1 MNNTVFSPELAFS
14 WYHRSS
20 ICLFKYF
27 IYQCFT
33 HQRCWFFVFVF
44 LPTSKTNVAPLVA
57 ISSPWRMCA
66 LRKLAFCMFA
76 FLPSLRRRDCLTH
89 LFIFVSPTNHTF
101 PDTQESSNGTRN
113 AWTNGVLIGEA
124 TGPGL
129 KGFLWVAWPGVH
141 SCQHFNGWLG
151 LNILAHFHQTT
162 CTFCTAVRVLQC
174 FTNERCC
181 KYLAHNWFNHEP
193 GSDCPW
199 VGVASSR
206 SRLSWVIGCDTLR
219 REKGKSQKMTSEGSC
234 VNT

>member
-1 MNNTVFSPELAFS
+1 MFYTSKVLVF
-14 WYHRSS
+14 
-20 ICLFKYF
+20 
-27 IYQCFT
+27 CF
-33 HQRCWFFVFVF
+33 F
-44 LPTSKTNVAPLVA
+44 LPTSKTNFAPLVA
-57 ISSPWRMCA
+57 ISFPWRMCA
-66 LRKLAFCMFA
+66 LRQLAFCMFT

-101 PDTQESSNGTRN
+101 PDTQESSNGTLN

-129 KGFLWVAWPGVH
+129 KWFPWVAWPGVH

-181 KYLAHNWFNHEP
+181 KYLAHNTSWLIQP
-193 GSDCPW
+193 RAGIWLSL
-199 VGVASSR
+199 SR
-206 SRLSWVIGCDTLR
+206 CGFFQKQIILSYWLWHFKEREREESEDDFWGLLCEHLRGGDT
-219 REKGKSQKMTSEGSC
+219 
-234 VNT
+234 